1 MLALRN
7 LERGN
12 TFKLPSGQ
20 AVAKALDEEVIPD
33 KDLVIGKA
41 TADGKP
47 TPLTQIAESFAGQAP
62 LWAYILSEA
71 QVTSWRNAR
80 PGVPRMTSL
89 SSSAP

>member
-33 KDLVIGKA
+33 RDLVIGKA
-41 TADGKP
+41 TAD
-47 TPLTQIAESFAGQAP
+47 A
-62 LWAYILSEA
+62 
-71 QVTSWRNAR
+71 
-80 PGVPRMTSL
+80 
-89 SSSAP
+89 